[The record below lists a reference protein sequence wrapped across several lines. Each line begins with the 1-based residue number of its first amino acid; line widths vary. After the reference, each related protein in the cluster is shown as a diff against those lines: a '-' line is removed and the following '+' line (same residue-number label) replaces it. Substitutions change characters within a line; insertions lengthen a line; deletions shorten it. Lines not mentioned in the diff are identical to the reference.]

1 MAQVMSLR
9 IAPTASAECVVL
21 IEPEPDC
28 IALIIAMTSLPRT
41 SPTIWRE
48 RLKRKES

>member
-1 MAQVMSLR
+1 MR
-9 IAPTASAECVVL
+9 IAPTALAEWVVL

-28 IALIIAMTSLPRT
+28 IALIIASTSRPRT